1 MTADEN
7 YRLIQE
13 IDANR
18 CFLLMAYRSNP
29 HLIERADARTRALLG
44 LPVADKFPE
53 PPTDLGDHR
62 PS

>member
-44 LPVADKFPE
+44 LPVTDGFPE
-53 PPTDLGDHR
+53 PPADLRDLR

>member
-7 YRLIQE
+7 FRLIQE
-13 IDANR
+13 IDATR

-29 HLIERADARTRALLG
+29 HLIERADARTRILLG
-44 LPVADKFPE
+44 FPVTDGFPE
-53 PPTDLGDHR
+53 PPAPPRDHR